1 MKKVFTTAFAAMA
14 LSMAHAEESP
24 TKPEETKNPL
34 TFSGYLDTYYF
45 LNSNRT
51 KSNLGASGF
60 ERIFDQHANSFQV
73 GLAQLKST
81 YSSGKVTGVLDLVF
95 GNHAD
100 LANYGNIV
108 SPLGGNGSALAL
120 KQAYVSY
127 QMSDKWSITA
137 GQFGTNIG
145 YEVIDAPVN
154 YNYSLSNLF
163 GNGPFYHTGVKLQ
176 YSPSDR
182 VGLMVGLNNGLDS
195 KDDNNTSKGAM
206 AQLFLSPKEGF
217 SIYLNWFGSN
227 EAADGDVKNYFRVYD
242 ITSTFQVNEKTL
254 IGLNAASG
262 HNASGGWSGA
272 AIYAQQSL
280 TEKFGLGLRLEHF
293 DNSSGAIYL
302 TKGEGANDA
311 PIGVSVTSST
321 LTGNLKLG
329 DNLLFK
335 PEVRFDT
342 YSKANGVTQFTN
354 KEGKG
359 VDSQATYG
367 GAFIF
372 YF

>member
-1 MKKVFTTAFAAMA
+1 
-14 LSMAHAEESP
+14 
-24 TKPEETKNPL
+24 
-34 TFSGYLDTYYF
+34 
-45 LNSNRT
+45 
-51 KSNLGASGF
+51 
-60 ERIFDQHANSFQV
+60 
-73 GLAQLKST
+73 
-81 YSSGKVTGVLDLVF
+81 
-95 GNHAD
+95 
-100 LANYGNIV
+100 
-108 SPLGGNGSALAL
+108 
-120 KQAYVSY
+120 
-127 QMSDKWSITA
+127 
-137 GQFGTNIG
+137 
-145 YEVIDAPVN
+145 
-154 YNYSLSNLF
+154 
-163 GNGPFYHTGVKLQ
+163 
-176 YSPSDR
+176 
-182 VGLMVGLNNGLDS
+182 
-195 KDDNNTSKGAM
+195 M

-335 PEVRFDT
+335 PEVRFDA